1 MQPGAFYAPPPG
13 MMVVSTNYVPGFRI
27 VRTIGFTWGLIVRA
41 RGIGQTPRV
50 RLSACVVAS
59 PRSGPCCPQRH
70 HAPREPLPQR
80 PDRPR
85 AKPAPLW
92 FRRGPEPPEEY
103 EEPYDAGLPE
113 EVFEPEYYP
122 EDDFPNRSSI
132 LETST
137 PMSPCQ
143 TNLRMTSRLTSR
155 EMKNRRMSNPLT
167 TIRHRVPMGSY
178 EA

>member
-13 MMVVSTNYVPGFRI
+13 MMVVSTNYVPVFRI

-50 RLSACVVAS
+50 RLSACVGAS

-103 EEPYDAGLPE
+103 EEPYDEGPPE

-122 EDDFPNRSSI
+122 EDDFPEPEFNPGDFYPD
-132 LETST
+132 E
-137 PMSPCQ
+137 PMPDESPDDEPPDE
-143 TNLRMTSRLTSR
+143 SRDEESPD
-155 EMKNRRMSNPLT
+155 EQPPDDNP
-167 TIRHRVPMGSY
+167 S
-178 EA
+178 